1 MKLMHSE
8 WQDRVKHWVRTLRD
22 DFYEPLGEIRW
33 EAFRTMDHLSPEE
46 ALQGHFTS
54 VEPGFIWGKT
64 WEYCW
69 FKGTVILPKAAEGKR
84 IVMNLDAGGESTVF
98 VNGKA
103 FGNYRAAWVDEPHQF
118 IEDNCLAVSGKEG
131 DTYEI
136 LMETYA
142 GHFYPEAPT
151 GGCAT
156 GPVLPGAYTDP
167 KKEGARCVL
176 GTSTFGVW
184 NEDAYQLF
192 MDVDTL
198 GRLLETMDSTT
209 LRAAKIA
216 KALEKFTLIVDF
228 EQPREARIASYKEA
242 REALRPLMEAKNGS
256 TMPVFYAIGNAHLDL
271 AWLWPMEETHRKT
284 ERTFAAQLRLIEQ
297 YPEYK
302 YVQSQPA
309 AYEMC
314 RKYYPEL
321 FERIKE
327 AIKGGQWIAD
337 GAMWVEPDT
346 NMASGEALIRQ
357 LVHGKR
363 YYKEELGVDSEV
375 LWLPDTFGYTA
386 ALPQILKGCGVNY
399 LVTQK
404 IFWSYNEGEQFPYHY
419 FTWQGMDGSEIDSFL
434 PTSYTYRTHP
444 SEVNKIWQNR
454 VQVQDLDAFLLTF
467 GYGDG
472 GGGPAR
478 DFIESAK
485 RQEDLEGSV
494 KVKMAGPL
502 EFFHDMEAQGGPAN
516 TYVGELYF
524 SAHRG
529 TYTSQAKNKKYNRI
543 CEFMMADAEFY
554 SVLANGLGNGYEYP
568 EKELEKNWKL
578 LLLNQFHDIL
588 PGSSIKDVYE
598 DSAVQYEEILRSAG
612 RIAEG
617 AGKAILS
624 SLKENGNNKEGLA
637 VFNPLSFRR
646 TSAAELSAEEARW
659 AENGLKGGCPEGMII
674 QRTGEGG
681 MLILV
686 KDAPSK
692 GLGVYENS
700 VFDIQAEEPVIRSL
714 VTDERG
720 WPISLDTPFFHMEFD
735 PQGEISCIRDL
746 RESRELLK
754 KGAVGNELIVY
765 EDRPM
770 EFDAWNIDAGY
781 REKKWKF
788 GGVTEFYLEENG
800 PVRGS
805 LLIRRHFLD
814 SVLEQRICFYSHTAR
829 IDFKTKADWRESQLL
844 LRTSFPLDIQSN
856 EADFEIQ
863 FGNVKRPVHQNT
875 TWDQARFEVCAHKWM
890 DLSEYG
896 YGAAVLNDCKYG
908 CDIHD
913 SVMSLTLIKS
923 GIFPDPQADQGL
935 HEFTYSLYPHRGD
948 FRRGRVIQEAYDLNC
963 PLTVQKQSGIKKGE
977 WSFLQISE
985 ENIFAD
991 TVKKAEEGDDLIIRL
1006 YEAYGM
1012 RTRVHLVFP
1021 LFSDFDAA
1029 VCDLMEQT
1037 DQKTQSFVSE
1047 TELVQKGQTL
1057 EFEMKPYEIF
1067 SIRLTPKCCR

>member
-54 VEPGFIWGKT
+54 AEPGFIWGKI

-69 FKGTVILPKAAEGKR
+69 FRGTVILPKAAEGKR

-327 AIKGGQWIAD
+327 AIKGDQWIAD

-454 VQVQDLDAFLLTF
+454 VQVQDLDAFLLPF
-467 GYGDG
+467 GYGD

-529 TYTSQAKNKKYNRI
+529 TYTSQAMVKQNNRRCELALREMEMWSTLAMNKGMAYDFSK
-543 CEFMMADAEFY
+543 ADA
-554 SVLANGLGNGYEYP
+554 LW
-568 EKELEKNWKL
+568 KELL
-578 LLLNQFHDIL
+578 LHQFHDIL
-588 PGSSIKDVYE
+588 PGSSIAKVYVDAEKAFHEILDGVEELQADALSELTDQKESQAVTVFNSLSFPRKMLVELPAAFANGAKTVDGTAVQVQKIGDTVKASVEVPSCGAVSLIPAEGQVEEKAVAVETCDGGFTMENSQVKAAVNEKGEVISFVLKESGREFAADAMNRFHLYKDVPRLFDAWDI
-598 DSAVQYEEILRSAG
+598 DSNYIDQEIEAAKNVAVSMEADGLEGVLKVTGEISNSTFTQYIRLAADSRRIEFETEIDWKEMHRLLKAG
-612 RIAEG
+612 FPV
-617 AGKAILS
+617 
-624 SLKENGNNKEGLA
+624 N
-637 VFNPLSFRR
+637 VY
-646 TSAAELSAEEARW
+646 
-659 AENGLKGGCPEGMII
+659 AENGI
-674 QRTGEGG
+674 
-681 MLILV
+681 
-686 KDAPSK
+686 
-692 GLGVYENS
+692 
-700 VFDIQAEEPVIRSL
+700 
-714 VTDERG
+714 
-720 WPISLDTPFFHMEFD
+720 
-735 PQGEISCIRDL
+735 
-746 RESRELLK
+746 
-754 KGAVGNELIVY
+754 NE
-765 EDRPM
+765 M
-770 EFDAWNIDAGY
+770 
-781 REKKWKF
+781 
-788 GGVTEFYLEENG
+788 
-800 PVRGS
+800 
-805 LLIRRHFLD
+805 
-814 SVLEQRICFYSHTAR
+814 
-829 IDFKTKADWRESQLL
+829 
-844 LRTSFPLDIQSN
+844 
-856 EADFEIQ
+856 Q
-863 FGNVKRPVHQNT
+863 FGFVEHPTHRSRAYDK
-875 TWDQARFEVCAHKWM
+875 DRFEVCNHRYSALADGAH
-890 DLSEYG
+890 
-896 YGAAVLNDCKYG
+896 GAAVLNDCKYG
-908 CDIHD
+908 I
-913 SVMSLTLIKS
+913 SMNGNALELTLLRA
-923 GIFPDPQADQGL
+923 GTCPEMCADNRV
-935 HEFTYSLYPHRGD
+935 HHFTYAFTAWEGSFAESDVVRQGYELNVKPVVAGGAVPTFSALTIDKENVILDTMKPAEDGSGD
-948 FRRGRVIQEAYDLNC
+948 
-963 PLTVQKQSGIKKGE
+963 
-977 WSFLQISE
+977 
-985 ENIFAD
+985 
-991 TVKKAEEGDDLIIRL
+991 IILRL
-1006 YEAYGM
+1006 YE
-1012 RTRVHLVFP
+1012 
-1021 LFSDFDAA
+1021 SKKAA
-1029 VCDLMEQT
+1029 VLATVTLSDLLQGEKVYLCDMLENCKEEISVENGEISLNFRAFEV
-1037 DQKTQSFVSE
+1037 KTVRI
-1047 TELVQKGQTL
+1047 K
-1057 EFEMKPYEIF
+1057 K
-1067 SIRLTPKCCR
+1067 